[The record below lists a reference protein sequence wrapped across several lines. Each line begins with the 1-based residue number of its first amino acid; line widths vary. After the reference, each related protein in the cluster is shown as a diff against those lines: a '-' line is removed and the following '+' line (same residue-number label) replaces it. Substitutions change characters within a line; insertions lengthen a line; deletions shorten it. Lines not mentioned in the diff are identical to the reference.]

1 LIRYCLLAL
10 FSCLALLA
18 QSVTSSSLESSSVES
33 SPVEGSYVPLTL
45 GQSYIWSVH
54 QMFDWDVLFAVG
66 ARAGLDH
73 MQNNPS
79 HWGHGFEGY
88 ADRLGS
94 EVGMVAVREN
104 IAFGVR
110 ALDHED
116 PRYIHSGQAG
126 VLKRA
131 RHAIGQTFVA
141 RNARGD
147 TMPAY
152 SIFASGLATPFVA
165 DAWRPEP
172 VNAGRELRSGGITI
186 GMKAA
191 NNLFLEFWPDIR
203 KKLRR

>member
-1 LIRYCLLAL
+1 
-10 FSCLALLA
+10 
-18 QSVTSSSLESSSVES
+18 VES
-33 SPVEGSYVPLTL
+33 SYVPLTL
-45 GQSYIWSVH
+45 GQTYLWSVH
-54 QMFDWDVLFAVG
+54 QIFDWDVLFAVG
-66 ARAGLDH
+66 AGAGLDH
-73 MQNNPS
+73 MHNDPS
-79 HWGHGFEGY
+79 RWGHGFGGY

-94 EVGMVAVREN
+94 QAGMVVVREN
-104 IAFGVR
+104 LAFGVR

-116 PRYIHSGQAG
+116 PRYVRSGQSG

-131 RHAIGQTFVA
+131 RYAMGQTFVA
-141 RNARGD
+141 RNAHGD

-152 SIFASGLATPFVA
+152 SIVASGFATPFVA

-172 VNAGRELRSGGITI
+172 VNAGRELRSGAMTI